1 MNNNMILHRDRFHH
15 DNNKQPTTNNQQ
27 PTTNNHNNNNKKK
40 QKKHISYMTK
50 ETMTNKITVEKDE
63 RDKGQSY

>member
-27 PTTNNHNNNNKKK
+27 PQQQQKK